1 MKLYIKNMV
10 CTRCK
15 MVVKAELEKL
25 GFNPVSVHLGE
36 AELQQESLTAA
47 QLADVGQAL
56 AKFGFELLA
65 DKKKQLVE
73 QVKTAI
79 IEQVHYATEPLKVNF
94 SDYLSQ
100 KLDVEYATLSAVFSE
115 TEHNTI
121 EKYIIQQKIEKVK
134 ELLTYGENSLSEIA
148 YLLNYSSVAHLSTQ
162 FKKISGQTPSTYKQ
176 SQENARK
183 TLDEI

>member
-1 MKLYIKNMV
+1 MVLHVKNMV

-15 MVVKAELEKL
+15 MVVKAELEQL
-25 GFNPVSVHLGE
+25 GFNPVAVNLGE
-36 AELQQESLTAA
+36 VELSQESLTQA
-47 QLADVGQAL
+47 QTNTIAEAL

-73 QVKTAI
+73 QAKTAI

-100 KLDVEYATLSAVFSE
+100 KLGIEYGTLSAVFSE

-121 EKYIIQQKIEKVK
+121 EKYVIQQKIEKVK
-134 ELLTYGENSLSEIA
+134 ELLTYGESSLSEIA
-148 YLLNYSSVAHLSTQ
+148 YLLNYSSVAHLSAQ
-162 FKKISGQTPSTYKQ
+162 FKKISGQTPSAYKQ
-176 SQENARK
+176 SQQASRR

>member
-1 MKLYIKNMV
+1 M
-10 CTRCK
+10 RCK
-15 MVVKAELEKL
+15 MVVKAELEQL
-25 GFNPVSVHLGE
+25 GFNPLSVNLGE
-36 AELQQESLTAA
+36 VVLPQESLTPTETKAI
-47 QLADVGQAL
+47 ADAL

-73 QVKTAI
+73 QAKTAI

-100 KLDVEYATLSAVFSE
+100 KLGVEYGMLSAVFSE

-121 EKYIIQQKIEKVK
+121 EKYVIQQKIEKVK
-134 ELLTYGENSLSEIA
+134 ELLTYGEISLSEIA
-148 YLLNYSSVAHLSTQ
+148 YLLNYSSVAHLSAQ
-162 FKKISGQTPSTYKQ
+162 FKKISGQTPSAFKQ
-176 SQENARK
+176 ARQASRR